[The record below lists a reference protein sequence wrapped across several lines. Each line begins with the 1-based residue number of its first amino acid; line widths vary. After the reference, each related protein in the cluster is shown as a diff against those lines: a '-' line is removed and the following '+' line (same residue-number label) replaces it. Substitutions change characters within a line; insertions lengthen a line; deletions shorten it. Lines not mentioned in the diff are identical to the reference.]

1 MSSADLPQILG
12 GLALLIGTVFTGLAG
27 LAAARDKMSQR
38 DRQRLEQYEDWRP
51 IVRRVVSE
59 LRGILSDH
67 RIPEPPG
74 IDEAMRFPPAER
86 MPADDDQA

>member
-51 IVRRVVSE
+51 VVRRVVSE

-74 IDEAMRFPPAER
+74 IDDAMRFPPEKVHV
-86 MPADDDQA
+86 DDDQA